1 MTVYTFSK
9 TCYITFNTINF
20 YIYIVNSCCILCNIS
35 CISINFYICCINTFA
50 IIYDSLC
57 INSDILSIVCNVS
70 SIVFYLNIRF
80 VDAFAIIYNS
90 LCVYSDVLS
99 IICNV
104 SSIIFYLTIDISNLS
119 FNIVD
124 NCRGLTYFAFQ
135 FINSFS
141 VDIDILSIVFNSY
154 LVVADKLTVFKSNCT
169 SYINIFCILIYPFS

>member
-9 TCYITFNTINF
+9 TGYITFNTINF
-20 YIYIVNSCCILCNIS
+20 NIYIVNSCCILCNIS

-57 INSDILSIVCNVS
+57 INSDVLRIVCNVS

-141 VDIDILSIVFNSY
+141 VDIDILSIIFNSN
-154 LVVADKLTVFKSNCT
+154 LVVADKLTVFKSNCA

>member
-1 MTVYTFSK
+1 MTIYTFGK

-20 YIYIVNSCCILCNIS
+20 NIYIVNSCCILCNIS
-35 CISINFYICCINTFA
+35 CIRINFYICCINTFA

-57 INSDILSIVCNVS
+57 INSDVLSI
-70 SIVFYLNIRF
+70 IFYLNIRF

-99 IICNV
+99 IVCDV
-104 SSIIFYLTIDISNLS
+104 SSIIFYLTIDISDLS

-141 VDIDILSIVFNSY
+141 VDIDILSIIFNSN
-154 LVVADKLTVFKSNCT
+154 LVVADKLTVFKSNCA

>member
-57 INSDILSIVCNVS
+57 INSDVLSIVCNVS
-70 SIVFYLNIRF
+70 SIVFYLNICF
-80 VDAFAIIYNS
+80 VDAFTIIYNS

-99 IICNV
+99 IVCDV
-104 SSIIFYLTIDISNLS
+104 SSIIFYLTIDISDLS

-124 NCRGLTYFAFQ
+124 NCRGLTHFAFQ

-141 VDIDILSIVFNSY
+141 VDIDILSIIFNSN
-154 LVVADKLTVFKSNCT
+154 LVVADKLTVFKSNCA

>member
-1 MTVYTFSK
+1 MTIYACFK

-20 YIYIVNSCCILCNIS
+20 NIYVVNSCCIVCNVS
-35 CISINFYICCINTFA
+35 CISIYFHICCINTFA

-57 INSDILSIVCNVS
+57 IYSDVLSI
-70 SIVFYLNIRF
+70 IFYLNICF
-80 VDAFAIIYNS
+80 VDAFTIIYNS

-99 IICNV
+99 IVCDVSNV
-104 SSIIFYLTIDISNLS
+104 IFYLTIDISDLS
-119 FNIVD
+119 FNIVN

-141 VDIDILSIVFNSY
+141 VDIDILSVVFNSY
-154 LVVADKLTVFKSNCT
+154 LVITDKLTIFKGNCT

>member
-1 MTVYTFSK
+1 MTIYAIFK

-20 YIYIVNSCCILCNIS
+20 YIDIIDITFNTVYLNIYVVNSCCIVCNVS
-35 CISINFYICCINTFA
+35 CIIIYFHICCINTFA

-57 INSDILSIVCNVS
+57 INSDVLSIVCDVS
-70 SIVFYLNIRF
+70 SV
-80 VDAFAIIYNS
+80 V
-90 LCVYSDVLS
+90 
-99 IICNV
+99 
-104 SSIIFYLTIDISNLS
+104 FYLTIDISDLS

-141 VDIDILSIVFNSY
+141 VNIDILSVVFNSY
-154 LVVADKLTVFKSNCT
+154 LVITDKLTVFKGNCT